1 MMIGRVLAG
10 SGVCA
15 MQQADGWT
23 IIRRQRGVTLIELMI
38 VVVIIALLAAIAY
51 PSYTQYVERTR
62 RADGQSALL
71 DASQR
76 LERCYTQNN
85 SYADCAA
92 PPATSPDGFYAI
104 AATTQTA
111 TAYTVTAT
119 PQGAQAG
126 DTRCGTLSLTQNGT
140 RGATGTLG
148 ADGCW

>member
-1 MMIGRVLAG
+1 MIGRLQTSGGG
-10 SGVCA
+10 SP

-23 IIRRQRGVTLIELMI
+23 VYRGQRGITLIELMI

-85 SYADCAA
+85 TYVGCVF
-92 PPATSPDGFYAI
+92 PATSPDGFYAI
-104 AATTQTA
+104 AATAQTA
-111 TAYTVTAT
+111 TAYTLTAT
-119 PQGAQAG
+119 PQGPQAG
-126 DTRCGTLSLTQNGT
+126 DSRCGTLSLTQNGT
-140 RGATGTLG
+140 RGATGSLG
-148 ADGCW
+148 ANGCW